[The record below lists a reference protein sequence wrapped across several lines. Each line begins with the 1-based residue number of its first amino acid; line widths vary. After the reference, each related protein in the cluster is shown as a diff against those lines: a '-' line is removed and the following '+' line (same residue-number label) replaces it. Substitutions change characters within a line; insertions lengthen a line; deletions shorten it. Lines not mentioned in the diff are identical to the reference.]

1 MVYDSWAL
9 ACPLDHESSWFDLV
23 RCFMSSKLAKGTL
36 ELWQSNLSVDIS
48 FRAIWRCSL
57 FRPAAALLPSSLVLR
72 PCFWLWAAAQLGFL
86 EMFGPSIRWRRTPF
100 LCMLAG
106 IRGSSVFS
114 LQICLSAAG
123 RRHVPGGV
131 LAGLGW
137 ELHGWQLAI
146 TSELAKTEQ
155 VDLGVGRSGGH
166 GEMVVVG
173 GMLDGWSW

>member
-48 FRAIWRCSL
+48 FRTLWCCSL

-106 IRGSSVFS
+106 GMRGSSVFPCRS
-114 LQICLSAAG
+114 VS
-123 RRHVPGGV
+123 V
-131 LAGLGW
+131 LLAVAMCQEESWPGLGENSTGGSW
-137 ELHGWQLAI
+137 RSHQNLRRQSKLTW
-146 TSELAKTEQ
+146 
-155 VDLGVGRSGGH
+155 GRKIRWH

-173 GMLDGWSW
+173 GRLDW